1 MRISD
6 WSSDVCSSDLFVGPV
21 AVELGDE
28 RLDRTRIGI
37 PLRVER
43 NIAARSAQVREDRL
57 GLVGLVV
64 AEAGALIVGDVPVDL
79 EQLVLAAGLEVTAE
93 VLEITRIEAIDV
105 RSDKNTSEL
114 QSQM

>member
-1 MRISD
+1 MRISH
-6 WSSDVCSSDLFVGPV
+6 WSSDVCSSDLNVDRRQPRVDLRYRIEVAIGELGFRGKIVGPV

-57 GLVGLVV
+57 GQIGRASCRERVCQYV
-64 AEAGALIVGDVPVDL
+64 
-79 EQLVLAAGLEVTAE
+79 
-93 VLEITRIEAIDV
+93 
-105 RSDKNTSEL
+105 
-114 QSQM
+114 

>member
-1 MRISD
+1 MRISH
-6 WSSDVCSSDLFVGPV
+6 WSSDVCSSDLNVDRRQPRVDLRYRIEVAIGELGFRGKIVGPV

-64 AEAGALIVGDVPVDL
+64 AEAGALIVGDVP
-79 EQLVLAAGLEVTAE
+79 
-93 VLEITRIEAIDV
+93 EIGRASCRERV
-105 RSDKNTSEL
+105 F
-114 QSQM
+114 QYV